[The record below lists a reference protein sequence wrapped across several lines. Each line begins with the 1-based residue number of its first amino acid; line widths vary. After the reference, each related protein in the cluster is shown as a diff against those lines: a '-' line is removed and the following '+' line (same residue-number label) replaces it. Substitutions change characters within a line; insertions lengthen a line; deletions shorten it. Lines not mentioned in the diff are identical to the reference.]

1 MRTRNLWGRL
11 QSVAVMT
18 ESLRLDVS
26 SMQRNIK
33 THNGTIDLLLVR
45 GVAERDERKVMV
57 AKIAD
62 LDSTIVGLKGTVVH
76 LEGKIVN
83 LTSDIDAE
91 RRHRACTE
99 IVFGIQDINSVSEL
113 ENNTFVM
120 RKGLSST
127 FRKLRR
133 TRQDVA
139 HLFLYDDL
147 PEILLFKKDAFK
159 RILDNSSCLAVDLA
173 KKGITKDIID
183 VVLFEL
189 KKDLKNVSFATPIE
203 AEVNDVN
210 EFFRSTLMT
219 LGMPGIQQ
227 LR

>member
-1 MRTRNLWGRL
+1 MHQEGRL

-33 THNGTIDLLLVR
+33 THNGIIDLLLVR
-45 GVAERDERKVMV
+45 GVTDRDERKVMV

-62 LDSTIVGLKGTVVH
+62 LDSTIVGLKVTIVHLEGTIVH
-76 LEGKIVN
+76 LEGKMVN

-91 RRHRACTE
+91 RRYRACTE

-113 ENNTFVM
+113 ENNTFVI

-139 HLFLYDDL
+139 RLFLYDDL

-159 RILDNSSCLAVDLA
+159 RILDNSSCLAVDLER
-173 KKGITKDIID
+173 KGITSM
-183 VVLFEL
+183 LFYL
-189 KKDLKNVSFATPIE
+189 SSKRT
-203 AEVNDVN
+203 
-210 EFFRSTLMT
+210 
-219 LGMPGIQQ
+219 
-227 LR
+227 